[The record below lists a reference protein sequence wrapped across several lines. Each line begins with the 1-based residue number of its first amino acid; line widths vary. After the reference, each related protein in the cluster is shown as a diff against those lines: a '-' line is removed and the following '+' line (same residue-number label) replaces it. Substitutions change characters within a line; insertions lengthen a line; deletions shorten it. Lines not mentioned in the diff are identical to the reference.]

1 MAEPVAST
9 APPIERA
16 AKEKRYR
23 DFWADIG
30 DGFPDLG
37 GAASTD
43 LYLRDEQALF
53 EEFLPDLEGK
63 TVFKTDLW
71 DEARNTRILRWVAA
85 QGASTFGIDISLPIV
100 RRARQQYGIE
110 GLRLGSVVSDVR
122 TIPYRSDCFD
132 ALYSMGTVEHFE
144 ETAEALAE
152 IHRVVK
158 PGGRAIIGVPN
169 RWDPFLRPILVALL
183 YFVGKYDY
191 GFEKCYSRREFA
203 QMLQDAGFRVVGESG
218 ILFIPG
224 WLRIL
229 DLACH
234 AWAPALT
241 AVTAPAVGL
250 FARLSKR
257 FPWLRRHG
265 YLLATVVE
273 KPR

>member
-1 MAEPVAST
+1 MATRRYRNMPEAVAST
-9 APPIERA
+9 APSIERA
-16 AKEKRYR
+16 AKEERYR

-122 TIPYRSDCFD
+122 AIPYRSDGFD
-132 ALYSMGTVEHFE
+132 ALV
-144 ETAEALAE
+144 E